1 MNLRLRTHALPRAA
15 MAVALLGVLADA
27 PSKSVRAD
35 VLSASSS
42 GYGLGVDISALV
54 INLDVGPLPAG
65 VSGSAP
71 APYNQAGTVLNV
83 LTTDVVPLVI
93 SGTVSAD
100 AVNAT
105 ATSNVD
111 GSAGSKTTFASGG
124 VVGAGVDVVTLPI
137 LPPGVTLLGLDG
149 TLSSTAQI
157 TGDFGSLVAT
167 GTTVIQDLDL
177 VISGIVVDLS
187 AYVNVAVAPNTSINL
202 AALGI
207 LNSSL
212 ILNEQVVAVDQT
224 SISVNAFH
232 LSLGLLNITADVI
245 LGHSQAQV
253 TAIPEPGSIL
263 LAGLGGLA
271 CVALRRRF

>member
-1 MNLRLRTHALPRAA
+1 MIPRLRTHSLARAA
-15 MAVALLGVLADA
+15 RAVACFGILSGAIA
-27 PSKSVRAD
+27 NSARASV
-35 VLSASSS
+35 VSASSS
-42 GYGLGVDISALV
+42 GYGLSVDISALV

-71 APYNQAGTVLNV
+71 APYNLAGTVLNV
-83 LTTDVVPLVI
+83 LTTDTVPLVI
-93 SGTVSAD
+93 SGEVSAN

-124 VVGAGVDVVTLPI
+124 VVGAGVDVVTLPV
-137 LPPGVTLLGLDG
+137 LPPGVTVLGLDA

-167 GTTVIQDLDL
+167 GTTVIEDLDL

-187 AYVNVAVAPNTSINL
+187 AFVNVNVAPNTSINL
-202 AALGI
+202 SALGI
-207 LNSSL
+207 LNSTL
-212 ILNEQVVAVDQT
+212 VLNEQVVAVDQS

-232 LSLGLLNITADVI
+232 LTLGLANITADVV

-253 TAIPEPGSIL
+253 TAVPEPGSLL
-263 LAGLGGLA
+263 LASLGVLG
-271 CVALRRRF
+271 CVVMRFRA

>member
-1 MNLRLRTHALPRAA
+1 MKLRLRIHTLPRAA

-27 PSKSVRAD
+27 PSKSVRAE

-83 LTTDVVPLVI
+83 LTTDAVPLVI

-124 VVGAGVDVVTLPI
+124 VVGAGVDVVTLPV

-187 AYVNVAVAPNTSINL
+187 AFVNVAVAPNTSINL
-202 AALGI
+202 SALGI

-253 TAIPEPGSIL
+253 TAIPEPASIV